1 MRLVPVWW
9 VRSALTKAAD
19 GRARVRAA
27 IYALMPG
34 RAWKRPWRGAPKFDY
49 EFWHDHLRPLGFNL
63 KAEVLE
69 YPEGMPGDIGLIL
82 SWK

>member
-1 MRLVPVWW
+1 M
-9 VRSALTKAAD
+9 AA
-19 GRARVRAA
+19 REFVQ
-27 IYALMPG
+27 PST
-34 RAWKRPWRGAPKFDY
+34 RPCQAELGNDLGGAPKFDY